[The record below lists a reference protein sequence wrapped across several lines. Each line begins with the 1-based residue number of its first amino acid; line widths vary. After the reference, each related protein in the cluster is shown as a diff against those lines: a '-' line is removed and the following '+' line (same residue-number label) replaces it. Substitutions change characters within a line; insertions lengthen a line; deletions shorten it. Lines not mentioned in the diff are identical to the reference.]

1 MNAKQYLKQITR
13 LDNLIKSKLE
23 QIEELR
29 SLAEKVTVEAKL
41 VKSYNKNSYQSDKVG
56 DIVVKIVDLNNEIN
70 EYIDRLI
77 DLKAE
82 AVRLIDSLENPD
94 YRLLLNLRYIN
105 GYTFERIAVE
115 MNYCYR
121 WITQLHGRALEAFN
135 GVLQELIEAK

>member
-1 MNAKQYLKQITR
+1 MDAKQYLKRITR
-13 LDNLIKSKLE
+13 LDSLIKAKLE

-29 SLAEKVTVEAKL
+29 SLAEKATVEAKL
-41 VKSYNKNSYQSDKVG
+41 VKIYNKNSYQSDRVG
-56 DIVVKIVDLNNEIN
+56 DIVAKIVDLNNEIN
-70 EYIDRLI
+70 EYIDQLI

-121 WITQLHGRALEAFN
+121 WITELHGRALEAFN
-135 GVLQELIEAK
+135 GVLQEFIETK

>member
-82 AVRLIDSLENPD
+82 AVRLIDSLEDPD

-121 WITQLHGRALEAFN
+121 WITKLHGRALEAFN

>member
-56 DIVVKIVDLNNEIN
+56 DVVVKIVDLNNEIN
-70 EYIDRLI
+70 EYIDRLV

-82 AVRLIDSLENPD
+82 AIRLIDSLEDPD

-121 WITQLHGRALEAFN
+121 WITKLHGRALEAFN